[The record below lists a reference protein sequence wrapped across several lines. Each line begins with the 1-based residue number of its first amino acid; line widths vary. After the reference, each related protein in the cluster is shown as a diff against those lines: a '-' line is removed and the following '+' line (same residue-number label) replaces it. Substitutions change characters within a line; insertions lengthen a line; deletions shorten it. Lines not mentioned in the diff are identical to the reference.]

1 MFHSEY
7 YAARL
12 ASIDAEIRRKQRVA
26 SLIFSENKLCQRRA
40 IAAIKRLEILRM
52 DYDVL
57 SAIAAQEARQG
68 A

>member
-26 SLIFSENKLCQRRA
+26 SLIFSENRLCQRRA
-40 IAAIKRLEILRM
+40 RAAIKRLEILRR
-52 DYDVL
+52 DYDAL
-57 SAIAAQEARQG
+57 AEIAAQDASQG

>member
-12 ASIDAEIRRKQRVA
+12 ASIDAEIRRKQITA
-26 SLIFSENKLCQRRA
+26 SLIFSENKLRQRRA
-40 IAAIKRLEILRM
+40 RAAIKRLEILRR
-52 DYDVL
+52 DYDAL
-57 SAIAAQEARQG
+57 AAIASQEASQG